1 LADYGN
7 IGTAS
12 ESNYLRIGI
21 FGGTFNPVHLGHL
34 RSAEE
39 VREAFALDRI
49 YFVPASQPP
58 HKKTNALADAKHRL
72 RMVELAVADNPS
84 FIASAIELE
93 RSGPSYSID
102 TIRRFHTDLPDA
114 VFFFILGL
122 DAFREIHTWKEYTLI
137 PSLCNLIVTSR
148 PGLST
153 SSIDQFIPV
162 ALQTTLWYDPALK
175 MYRHTS
181 GHCLV
186 FHEIQGLNISA
197 SQVRQIVRQRKSLR
211 YLVPSAVEAY
221 ITEHT
226 FYHNHNEESH
236 H

>member
-1 LADYGN
+1 M
-7 IGTAS
+7 GTTS
-12 ESNYLRIGI
+12 ESNRLRIGI
-21 FGGTFNPVHLGHL
+21 FGGTFNPIHLGHL

-49 YFVPASQPP
+49 YFVPAAQPP
-58 HKKTNALADAKHRL
+58 HKQTNALADANHRL
-72 RMVELAVADNPS
+72 KMVELAVADNPS
-84 FIASAIELE
+84 FIASTIELD

-122 DAFREIHTWKEYTLI
+122 DAFREIHTWKEYTFI

-153 SSIDQFIPV
+153 LPIDQFIPV

-181 GHCLV
+181 GHCLA

-221 ITEHT
+221 IVEHT
-226 FYHNHNEESH
+226 FYHNYNEESQH
-236 H
+236 

>member
-12 ESNYLRIGI
+12 ASNYLRIGI

-49 YFVPASQPP
+49 YFVPAAQPP

-72 RMVELAVADNPS
+72 KMVELAVADNPS

-102 TIRRFHTDLPDA
+102 TIRRFHTDFPDA

-153 SSIDQFIPV
+153 PSIDQFIPV

-175 MYRHTS
+175 MYRHAS
-181 GHCLV
+181 GHYLA

-226 FYHNHNEESH
+226 FYHNHNEESQH
-236 H
+236 